1 MYHFSLL
8 STAEYLDNV
17 YNNTNYANVLISDD
31 VGGVQWRVGGNM
43 PFNTDIT
50 GRPVHSNEA
59 MVCIPIVCFVTAR
72 SECMM
77 IAWKGQAIFE
87 KGYGAI
93 LFKSIHP
100 LWKNFKNAA
109 TGGMQIC
116 KCTRFLCDF

>member
-8 STAEYLDNV
+8 STTEYLDNV

-59 MVCIPIVCFVTAR
+59 MV
-72 SECMM
+72 
-77 IAWKGQAIFE
+77 
-87 KGYGAI
+87 
-93 LFKSIHP
+93 
-100 LWKNFKNAA
+100 
-109 TGGMQIC
+109 
-116 KCTRFLCDF
+116 